1 MAITSSN
8 RNKPWSAAEDKQL
21 RQLIR
26 ENTPTRVIGFKL
38 GRTQEAVYSH
48 AQREGLSL
56 KPVNQSPNKRR
67 K

>member
-21 RQLIR
+21 RQLVR
-26 ENTPTRVIGFKL
+26 ENTPTRVISFKL

-48 AQREGLSL
+48 AQRGGISL
-56 KPVNQSPNKRR
+56 KPVNQSPYRRR